1 MKTTLNT
8 TLAMQLKNKFL
19 QKMGYLLLL
28 FSGMAFGQIVIQ
40 DPTPIGL
47 CDDSSHDGIEIFDL
61 TTKNTEI
68 LANNDAGLYSIA
80 YFTSQ
85 EDANN
90 NTNPIPNPTAFQ
102 TVFTVVYARV
112 WENANP
118 NNYATTSFNL
128 EVIIL
133 NLAIPNDL
141 VVFETPYD
149 GLATFD
155 LTIRNAQIT
164 NYYPEY
170 YNFAY
175 FLTLIDAQNNVNPIT
190 NSTVYNNSSNNQV
203 IYIRVTS
210 IDPTACFGI
219 TSFTLHVLD
228 QSLRPVIQTPV
239 PVNLCDTDN
248 NNYEIFDLST
258 KNQEVLGS
266 NNASLFT
273 IGYYNSLEEAE
284 VSSTELIASGIQGFI
299 PQAVFVRVHDNANV
313 NNYSITN
320 FNINLS
326 LIPVAHTITNL
337 FVYESPFDGFANFN
351 LSNVNTTLIGDQ
363 TGFIS
368 KFYLTQADAINNVNV
383 ISNSTGFLNT
393 VNQQIIWV
401 RVFNPANLSC
411 YQTTSITSFKLI
423 VVDVNDIIN
432 IPDVNF
438 KAAIIATGID
448 TNSDGNIQR
457 FEGLQLT
464 SLNIP
469 YYTNTSNAILSYQGL
484 NNFQNLISFKE
495 TANLQNSIDFSGM
508 PNLKTINLL
517 GGYPISLNNF
527 IGTENLE
534 TLSVQQIQIT
544 NLDLSSLTNLKKL
557 VLDQV
562 SLNNFDFS
570 HNLQLKV
577 LGVPNNNL
585 NQLDVSMLQN
595 LENLSINGNNFQ
607 NINLNN
613 NPNLQYLNCSFNQLT
628 ILDLLQN
635 TNLKRIECKYN
646 NLNSLNLNNNINLQ
660 VLQCDYNNL
669 NSIDISQNINLL
681 AIECSNNTI
690 TSMNFSNNHLLSQVN
705 CNSNNISNVILSNN
719 CPFLSSL
726 ELSNNNLTEIF
737 IPDSYNVP
745 YPNQFYNTV
754 SLDNNPNLNFITF
767 KSGKSQF
774 LSLHIS
780 QDNQLQYIC
789 VDDNDVIN
797 ISSNN
802 QTNAYSIGPY
812 CSFTPGGNFNTIT
825 GSLLFDANNNGC
837 DASDLTQPNIRINI
851 NDGTTQGATFTNYIG
866 NYNFYTP
873 AGSFDLT
880 PDIENPTWFNFSP
893 TTAAIPFADANNNS
907 TTQNFCLS
915 ANGTHTDVEVVIE
928 PITPARPGFD
938 AVYKIVY
945 KNKGNQMVSANVSF
959 NYNDAVL
966 DFISATVPPSFQTIG
981 VLNFGF
987 SNLLPFE
994 NRSFYITL
1002 HVNAPTDTPPVNIGD
1017 VLNFT
1022 AALLNIGD
1030 ENPSD
1035 NTFIYNQTVVGSY
1048 DPNNITCL
1056 EGASVPTS
1064 QIGSFLHYGVNFE
1077 NTGNYPAEN
1086 IVVKTIIDTTKYDIN
1101 SLQMLNTSN
1110 PAYTRITGNVVEF
1123 IFNNIELDSGGH
1135 GNVLFKIKTLN
1146 SLVNG
1151 DMVSREADIFFDYN
1165 APVATGMANTT
1176 FQTLNNGQ
1184 FVLDNSIAVAPNPT
1198 SSIVNINGSSA
1209 IKSVQVYDIQG
1220 RLLETK
1226 LLEDVN
1232 TTINLSDKTN
1242 GIYFL
1247 KITTENGS
1255 KVEKII
1261 KE

>member
-1 MKTTLNT
+1 MITRLNT
-8 TLAMQLKNKFL
+8 PFTMRLKNKFL
-19 QKMGYLLLL
+19 QKMCYLLLL
-28 FSGMAFGQIVIQ
+28 FSGMAFGQVVIQ
-40 DPTPIGL
+40 TPTAISL

-61 TTKNTEI
+61 STKNAEI
-68 LANNDAGLYSIA
+68 LGNNDAGLYSIA

-90 NTNPIPNPTAFQ
+90 NTNPIPNPNAFQ
-102 TVFTVVYARV
+102 TAYLVVYARV

-118 NNYATTSFNL
+118 NNYATTSFTL
-128 EVIIL
+128 EVINL

-141 VVFETPYD
+141 VIFETPFD

-170 YNFAY
+170 FNFAY
-175 FLTLIDAQNNVNPIT
+175 FLTLIDAQNNANPLT
-190 NSTVYNNSSNNQV
+190 NFTAYSNNSNNQV
-203 IYIRVTS
+203 IYIRVTA
-210 IDPTACFGI
+210 IDPTACFDI
-219 TSFTLHVLD
+219 ASFTLHVLD

-248 NNYEIFDLST
+248 NGYEVFDLST

-273 IGYYNSLEEAE
+273 VGYYNSLEEAE
-284 VSSTELIASGIQGFI
+284 LSSSELIASGNSYFI
-299 PQAVFVRVHDNANV
+299 PQAIFVRVHENANV

-326 LIPVAHTITNL
+326 LIPVAHTVTNL

-351 LSNVNTTLIGDQ
+351 LSSVNITLIGDQ

-368 KFYLTQADAINNVNV
+368 KFFLTQADAINNVNE
-383 ISNSTGFLNT
+383 ISNSIGFLNT

-423 VVDVNDIIN
+423 VVDSSDIIN

-438 KAAIIATGID
+438 KAALIATGID
-448 TNSDGNIQR
+448 ANNDGNIQQYEALQLTH
-457 FEGLQLT
+457 FYYFNQNAMISSMEGVQYFYNLVSLSCQGHLFSTLDVSSLSHLKFLYLSLNENLVNLNINGLTNIEELILHNTNLSNLSVTAFPNLKKLGISGGTITSLDLSNSNQLITLECQSNNLT
-464 SLNIP
+464 SLNL
-469 YYTNTSNAILSYQGL
+469 SNLIHLDEIMCNNNYLTELLLPLHTTISSLTCSNNLL
-484 NNFQNLISFKE
+484 NN
-495 TANLQNSIDFSGM
+495 IDFS
-508 PNLKTINLL
+508 NVNEIF
-517 GGYPISLNNF
+517 SLRC
-527 IGTENLE
+527 
-534 TLSVQQIQIT
+534 
-544 NLDLSSLTNLKKL
+544 D
-557 VLDQV
+557 
-562 SLNNFDFS
+562 
-570 HNLQLKV
+570 H
-577 LGVPNNNL
+577 NNL
-585 NQLDVSMLQN
+585 TQLDVSN
-595 LENLSINGNNFQ
+595 LHLSICMANNNQLNKVFLKNGYSYFIPNEVANLTHSYNLS
-607 NINLNN
+607 
-613 NPNLQYLNCSFNQLT
+613 
-628 ILDLLQN
+628 
-635 TNLKRIECKYN
+635 
-646 NLNSLNLNNNINLQ
+646 
-660 VLQCDYNNL
+660 
-669 NSIDISQNINLL
+669 
-681 AIECSNNTI
+681 
-690 TSMNFSNNHLLSQVN
+690 
-705 CNSNNISNVILSNN
+705 
-719 CPFLSSL
+719 
-726 ELSNNNLTEIF
+726 
-737 IPDSYNVP
+737 
-745 YPNQFYNTV
+745 
-754 SLDNNPNLNFITF
+754 NNPNLN
-767 KSGKSQF
+767 
-774 LSLHIS
+774 
-780 QDNQLQYIC
+780 YIC
-789 VDDNDVIN
+789 VDQNRISEWISYFGIN
-797 ISSNN
+797 NMPNVNVNS
-802 QTNAYSIGPY
+802 Y
-812 CSFTPGGNFNTIT
+812 CSFIPGGNHNTIS
-825 GSLLFDANNNGC
+825 GAIKFDANNNGC
-837 DASDLTQPNIRINI
+837 DALDLPQPNIRIDI
-851 NDGTTQGATFTNYIG
+851 NDGTTQGATFTNNTG

-880 PDIENPTWFNFSP
+880 PDIENPTWFTFSP
-893 TTAAIPFADANNNS
+893 TTATIPFTDANNNS
-907 TTQNFCLS
+907 TTQDFCLS

-928 PITPARPGFD
+928 PITSARPGFD

-966 DFISATVPPSFQTIG
+966 DFVSATVAPSFQTTG

-987 SNLLPFE
+987 SNLFPFE

-1002 HVNAPTDTPPVNIGD
+1002 HVNAPTDTPAVNIGD

-1022 AALLNIGD
+1022 AAILNIGD
-1030 ENPSD
+1030 ENPLD
-1035 NTFIYNQTVVGSY
+1035 NTFVYNQTVVGSY
-1048 DPNNITCL
+1048 DPNSITCM

-1123 IFNNIELDSGGH
+1123 IFNHIDLDSGGH
-1135 GNVLFKIKTLN
+1135 GDVLFKIRTLN

-1184 FVLDNSIAVAPNPT
+1184 FVLDNSIVVAPNPT
-1198 SSIVNINGSSA
+1198 SSNVNITGSSA
-1209 IKSVQVYDIQG
+1209 IKSIQVYDIQG

-1226 LLEDVN
+1226 LVEEVS
-1232 TTINLSDKTN
+1232 TIINLSDKN
-1242 GIYFL
+1242 KGIYFL